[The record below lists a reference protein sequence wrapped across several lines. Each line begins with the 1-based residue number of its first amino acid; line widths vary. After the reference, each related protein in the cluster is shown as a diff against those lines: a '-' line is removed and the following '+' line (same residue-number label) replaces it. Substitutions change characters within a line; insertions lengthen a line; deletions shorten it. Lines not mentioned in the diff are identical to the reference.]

1 MCIYI
6 YIHPHVSLILSKT
19 ISSFTKKSN
28 HTPQP
33 PWCLFAMCAFLRTLI
48 SLLPHGR
55 LCVWKMVTRGFI
67 VDAWI
72 YLDTYCIP
80 VSKRFAY
87 DYICSYFP
95 HKSNQ
100 YMCIYII
107 WKISTM
113 LLLYILM
120 HTYTFIYVQWT
131 VASANASIYNVCWDD
146 INLTSSWNKS
156 YIISIASSNR
166 FSPSPVSH

>member
-1 MCIYI
+1 MYIHIYI

-19 ISSFTKKSN
+19 MCSFTKKSN

-48 SLLPHGR
+48 SLLPHSR
-55 LCVWKMVTRGFI
+55 LCVWKMVTLGFI

-80 VSKRFAY
+80 VSKWFAY

-95 HKSNQ
+95 HKSNP

-113 LLLYILM
+113 LLLYILCTPTPLYMFNELLQAQM
-120 HTYTFIYVQWT
+120 HLYTMYVEM
-131 VASANASIYNVCWDD
+131 
-146 INLTSSWNKS
+146 
-156 YIISIASSNR
+156 ISI
-166 FSPSPVSH
+166 